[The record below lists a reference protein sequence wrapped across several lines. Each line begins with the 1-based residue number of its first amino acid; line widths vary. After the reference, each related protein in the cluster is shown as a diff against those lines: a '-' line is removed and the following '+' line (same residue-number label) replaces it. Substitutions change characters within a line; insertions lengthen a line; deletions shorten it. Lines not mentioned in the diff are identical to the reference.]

1 MSWHIIPLKFSNWN
15 IICFGKKE
23 PINVQ
28 FFRLLGALM
37 KVHPIPHVIFET
49 TGSGFIQ
56 TLHHCSLLWK
66 ITPLYFL
73 AEISYTLDKNSPL
86 KWNFTAQVNFR
97 RSTAQV
103 KFHQIC
109 TLTGYVCWK
118 YIMFQLKKVWSKY
131 VSWYQRV
138 VQNLKKNLLFVSKM
152 TRIWW
157 ILIWALK
164 SLKILHFDWSF
175 LCKVCNVW
183 PKKVQ
188 RSMFHDNEESCKIWR
203 KTDLW
208 FGKRRDEFIKFS
220 SEHLKMSKLVFSWDP
235 FAQSR
240 KCMSYKLTEEL

>member
-1 MSWHIIPLKFSNWN
+1 MLWTKRAHQCTI
-15 IICFGKKE
+15 
-23 PINVQ
+23 
-28 FFRLLGALM
+28 FRLLGALM

-73 AEISYTLDKNSPL
+73 TEISYTLDKNSPL

-164 SLKILHFDWSF
+164 SLTKLHFDWS
-175 LCKVCNVW
+175 LLWKVYNIW
-183 PKKVQ
+183 PKKAQ
-188 RSMFHDNEESCKIWR
+188 RSYISWHLRVMQNLKKKDF
-203 KTDLW
+203 W
-208 FGKRRDEFIKFS
+208 FGKLRDEFGKFS
-220 SEHLKMSKLVFSWDP
+220 SEHLKLSKLVFSWDH
-235 FAQSR
+235 FVQGR
-240 KCMSYKLTEEL
+240 KCMSHKLTEEL